1 MKKLG
6 YMLAL
11 SLLLAGCVNDGKSD
25 DTAKITKPLSE
36 KEAIHTQEEAIQDS
50 TDEVQKEVE
59 SDESNEVSD
68 TVPENKDIIEE
79 PAEQV
84 ERADDSD
91 ETSKESGISESS
103 EEPVSEVKTKKGSEE
118 PAAEVKRKKS
128 SEQAPIVKE
137 PAASPKNEET
147 TSEEKKES
155 APVKSEKA
163 KYLNKLANV
172 KASISEFEKQLESGT
187 QVEMGQAYGEIFKR
201 WDREMNDIY
210 GALKNQL
217 PVSEMNKL
225 RAEQRNWLIYR
236 DKTAKEASVKYEG
249 GTMAS
254 LEYVATQAR
263 LTEERSYELVE
274 AYMY

>member
-11 SLLLAGCVNDGKSD
+11 SLFLAGCVNDGELD

-36 KEAIHTQEEAIQDS
+36 KEAIQTQEEEAIQDS
-50 TDEVQKEVE
+50 MDEERHEAE
-59 SDESNEVSD
+59 SDKN
-68 TVPENKDIIEE
+68 N
-79 PAEQV
+79 
-84 ERADDSD
+84 
-91 ETSKESGISESS
+91 ETSTDSGISESS
-103 EEPVSEVKTKKGSEE
+103 EK
-118 PAAEVKRKKS
+118 PAAEVKSKG
-128 SEQAPIVKE
+128 SEQAPSVKE
-137 PAASPKNEET
+137 PAQKNEKI
-147 TSEEKKES
+147 TSEVKKEA
-155 APVKSEKA
+155 APVKSERS

-172 KASISEFEKQLESGT
+172 KASISEFDKQLEGGT
-187 QVEMGQAYGEIFKR
+187 MEEMGQAYGEIFKR
-201 WDREMNDIY
+201 WDQEMKDIN

-217 PVSEMNKL
+217 SVSEMNKL